1 MLAAFYSEEKSDG
14 SGGGAWL
21 QPCREGVDHG
31 RLSAPVSISVS
42 AVAKAVR
49 EAAHFR
55 RAKARR
61 FHPIWHTVFSP
72 QQAVR
77 LLAIAAVLAALVAP
91 AAAQQP
97 TPLTLAEAVQTTL
110 DNNPMHK
117 AALADTRAASASVR
131 EARSPLL
138 PRLMFAE
145 NFTRGNDPVFV
156 FGSRLRQQIFTA
168 QDFALNSLNRPTP
181 ISNYAS
187 RFSGQWSL
195 FDSMQSWIGLDRAKF
210 ISQAAE
216 HQLSRTDQELV
227 FQTVQAYYGVLLAQ
241 KQLQVAQDAVKTAEA
256 IEHQS
261 RARVES
267 GMAVDSDL
275 LSAQVLASSRTQE
288 LIARQN
294 DLALA
299 RTKLALAM
307 GMPADAGY
315 EPKEALEERTFPP
328 ADVNQLEKTALEKRP
343 DLKRLESERS
353 AQAKSVSMAKAA
365 FGPRLNAF
373 GSWEEDSHAVGW
385 TGANNWVAGAELQ
398 FDLFSGGAKRAAL
411 AREKALAERATA
423 AQAGFED
430 AIRLEVR
437 TAYYDFDA
445 AQKQVGVARSA
456 IAQADESLRI
466 NENRY
471 EGGLSTVTDM
481 LRVEE
486 AAHRAKADYWQ
497 AVYRVDTSYAGVELA
512 TGTLTPA
519 SPVVTQ

>member
-1 MLAAFYSEEKSDG
+1 MLARSDTPVLAAKLARWMATAAMLAA
-14 SGGGAWL
+14 L
-21 QPCREGVDHG
+21 
-31 RLSAPVSISVS
+31 LSS
-42 AVAKAVR
+42 
-49 EAAHFR
+49 
-55 RAKARR
+55 
-61 FHPIWHTVFSP
+61 
-72 QQAVR
+72 
-77 LLAIAAVLAALVAP
+77 
-91 AAAQQP
+91 AAAQP
-97 TPLTLAEAVQTTL
+97 STPLTLADAVQMTL
-110 DNNPMHK
+110 DKNPMHK
-117 AALADTRAASASVR
+117 AALADTKAALASVR
-131 EARSPLL
+131 EAQAPLL

-145 NFTRGNDPVFV
+145 NVTVGNDPVFV
-156 FGSRLRQQIFTA
+156 FGSKLRQQIFTA

-195 FDSMQSWIGLDRAKF
+195 FDSMQSWIGLSRAKF
-210 ISQAAE
+210 MSQAAGQ
-216 HQLSRTDQELV
+216 QLSRTDQELV

-241 KQLQVAQDAVKTAEA
+241 KQFQVAQEAVKTAEA
-256 IEHQS
+256 IEQQS

-275 LSAQVLASSRTQE
+275 LSAQVLASSRKQE

-294 DLALA
+294 DLLLA
-299 RTKLALAM
+299 RTRLALAM
-307 GMPADAGY
+307 GMPADATY

-328 ADVNQLEKTALEKRP
+328 ADVNQLEKTAMERRP
-343 DLKRLESERS
+343 DLKRMEAERS

-398 FDLFSGGAKRAAL
+398 FDLFSGGSKRAQL

-423 AQAGFED
+423 AQAGFQD

-445 AQKQVGVARSA
+445 AQQQVVVARSA
-456 IAQADESLRI
+456 IAQANESLRI

-471 EGGLSTVTDM
+471 EGGLTTVSDL
-481 LRVEE
+481 LRVED
-486 AAHRAKADYWQ
+486 AAHRAQTDYWQ
-497 AVYRVDTSYAGVELA
+497 AVYRVQTSYAGVELA
-512 TGTLTPA
+512 TGNLTPG
-519 SPVVTQ
+519 SPAVTQ